1 MDAIDAVVN
10 NHSQFLQKHTMISS
24 LQSLFYF
31 LFAMLTINSCT
42 NIEHNSSTISNS
54 SVTVKE
60 KDTSQSVIETKNIIQ
75 VDSTISLD
83 YLMGK
88 FEPSKNKSFT
98 KVDAK
103 YATRKN
109 LLLRKETYEAFKKMH
124 VAALKDG
131 VKLSILSATRNFKI
145 QKTIWEAK
153 WLGARKIE
161 NGKDA
166 SKTYPDPKT
175 RALQILKF
183 SSMPGTSRHHWGT
196 DIDINNLNNSYFKKG
211 KGLKE
216 YKWLQNHAAGF
227 GFCQPYTEGR
237 PHGYQEERWH
247 WSYLPIAKKL
257 SDQAKLRLKNEMILG
272 FKGAETAQQ
281 INVVDHYVLGINQE
295 CL

>member
-1 MDAIDAVVN
+1 
-10 NHSQFLQKHTMISS
+10 MISS
-24 LQSLFYF
+24 LHSLFYF
-31 LFAMLTINSCT
+31 IFAVLTINSCT
-42 NIEHNSSTISNS
+42 NTEHNSTSNNTTL
-54 SVTVKE
+54 TVKE
-60 KDTSQSVIETKNIIQ
+60 KDTIQYLTEIKNITQ

-88 FEPSKNKSFT
+88 FDPSNNKSFT
-98 KVDAK
+98 KIASK
-103 YATRKN
+103 YTKRKN

-124 VAALKDG
+124 AAALKDG

-153 WLGARKIE
+153 WLGTRKIE

-166 SKTYPDPKT
+166 SKAYPNPKT

-183 SSMPGTSRHHWGT
+183 SSMPSTSRHHWGT

-216 YKWLQNHAAGF
+216 YQWLQKHAHDF
-227 GFCQPYTEGR
+227 GFCQPYTAGR
-237 PHGYQEERWH
+237 PYGYQEERWH

-257 SDQAKLRLKNEMILG
+257 SDQAKLRLKNEMIQG
-272 FKGAETAQQ
+272 FKGSETAQQ
-281 INVVDHYVLGINQE
+281 INVVKHYVLGINQE

>member
-1 MDAIDAVVN
+1 
-10 NHSQFLQKHTMISS
+10 MISS
-24 LQSLFYF
+24 LHSLFYF
-31 LFAMLTINSCT
+31 IFAVLTINSCT
-42 NIEHNSSTISNS
+42 NTEHNSTSNNTTL
-54 SVTVKE
+54 TVKE
-60 KDTSQSVIETKNIIQ
+60 KDTIQYLTEIKNITQ

-88 FEPSKNKSFT
+88 FDPSNNKSFT
-98 KVDAK
+98 KIASK
-103 YATRKN
+103 YTKRKN

-124 VAALKDG
+124 AAALKDG

-153 WLGARKIE
+153 WLGTRKIE

-166 SKTYPDPKT
+166 SKAYPNPKT

-183 SSMPGTSRHHWGT
+183 SSMPSTSRHHWGT

-216 YKWLQNHAAGF
+216 YQWLQKHAHDF
-227 GFCQPYTEGR
+227 GFFQPYTAGR
-237 PHGYQEERWH
+237 PYGYQEERWH

-257 SDQAKLRLKNEMILG
+257 SDQAKLRLKNEMIQG
-272 FKGAETAQQ
+272 FKGSETAQQ
-281 INVVDHYVLGINQE
+281 INVVKHYVLGINQE

>member
-1 MDAIDAVVN
+1 M
-10 NHSQFLQKHTMISS
+10 FKTKHAMISS
-24 LQSLFYF
+24 LQSIFYI
-31 LFAMLTINSCT
+31 LFAIISINSCS
-42 NIEHNSSTISNS
+42 NPKHNSSTVS
-54 SVTVKE
+54 SPSIMEK
-60 KDTSQSVIETKNIIQ
+60 KDTSQLVIEKKENIQI
-75 VDSTISLD
+75 DSSISLD

-88 FEPSKNKSFT
+88 FEPKKNNLFT
-98 KVDAK
+98 KVNLK

-124 VAALKDG
+124 AAALADG
-131 VKLSILSATRNFKI
+131 VKLSILSATRNFNT

-166 SKTYPDPKT
+166 SKAYPNPKT

-196 DIDINNLNNSYFKKG
+196 DIDMNNLNNSYFKKG
-211 KGLKE
+211 KGLKT
-216 YKWLQNHAAGF
+216 YQWLQKHAADF
-227 GFCQPYTEGR
+227 GFCQPYTAGR
-237 PHGYQEERWH
+237 PYGYQEERWH

-257 SDQAKLRLKNEMILG
+257 SDQAKLRLKNKMIQG

-281 INVVDHYVLGINQE
+281 IDVVKHYVLGINQE